1 MRILFCLVALLFTAA
16 PVHAKKRSS
25 PFAKAR
31 RAMIKELGSRLSD
44 EVPSKLVFTDD
55 GRLGLV
61 ILALLPPRTVVRS

>member
-31 RAMIKELGSRLSD
+31 RAMMAPTHPRAIVATQWYAYPGW
-44 EVPSKLVFTDD
+44 LV
-55 GRLGLV
+55 GLF
-61 ILALLPPRTVVRS
+61 